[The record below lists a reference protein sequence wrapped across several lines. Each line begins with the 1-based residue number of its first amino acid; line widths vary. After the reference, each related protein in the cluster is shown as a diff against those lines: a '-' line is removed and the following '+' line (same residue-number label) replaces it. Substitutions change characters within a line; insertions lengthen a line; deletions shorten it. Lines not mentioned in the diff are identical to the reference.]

1 MYSMDFRVGREK
13 KQKHQVNAVT
23 LLGRNNNSLKQGRG
37 KRKEEALDMA
47 VGLVS

>member
-23 LLGRNNNSLKQGRG
+23 LSGRNNSLKQGRG